1 MLKKLAD
8 NKYSQAIEAIEKNK
22 KIFEAASVWP
32 LISKYDEKIKN
43 LGGSLVFEIEEADL
57 PRIKILTKYNT
68 NICAFSEWHNPS
80 FIEENIELFQIKKEM
95 SLNKELKKYFNIGY
109 R

>member
-8 NKYSQAIEAIEKNK
+8 NKYSEAIEAIEKNK
-22 KIFEAASVWP
+22 KLFEAASVWP

-43 LGGSLVFEIEEADL
+43 LGGSLVFKIEEADL

-68 NICAFSEWHNPS
+68 NICGFEWPSS